1 MLPKFSSN
9 VAINFVIL
17 FGIISMFSD
26 MTYEGAR
33 SIIGPYLAILGS
45 SAATVGFISGLGELL
60 GYCLRIVSGY
70 FADRSGKYWLLTI
83 IGYLTNLI
91 AVPLLAFAK
100 HWWIA
105 ATLIIIERIGKAIR
119 TPARDAMLSHAGRI
133 TGEGWGFGLHDAF
146 NQLGAMLG
154 PLLVAAM
161 LYANPSNYQKS
172 FAVLFFPALFAI
184 IVLVFARKLYPKP
197 ESLESKAEKLAPV
210 GTNHTFWL
218 YLVGATLIAAGS
230 SEFPLIAYHFE
241 KMTDFAPA
249 WTPMLYA
256 FAMGAA
262 ALSSPVLGQL
272 YDKKGFIILIVA
284 SILSC
289 CYAPFV
295 FMGNVHFII
304 FGIVLWSVG
313 AGVHGALM
321 RAVVANMVPSNK
333 RASAY
338 GIFNMG
344 YGIFCFLGNTLM
356 GIFYDHSII
365 AVVIFS
371 VTIQIIA
378 LPILWM
384 VTQQMKQKVTKT
396 LHSPV

>member
-1 MLPKFSSN
+1 MPSKFSSN
-9 VAINFVIL
+9 IAINFVIL
-17 FGIISMFSD
+17 FGIVSMFSD

-45 SAATVGFISGLGELL
+45 SAATVGFISGLGELI
-60 GYCLRIVSGY
+60 GYCLRMISGY
-70 FADRSGKYWLLTI
+70 FADRSGKYWLLTV

-105 ATLIIIERIGKAIR
+105 AILIIIERIGKAIR
-119 TPARDAMLSHAGRI
+119 TPARDAMLSHAGHSA
-133 TGEGWGFGLHDAF
+133 GEGWSFGLHDAF
-146 NQLGAMLG
+146 NQFGAMLG

-161 LYANPSNYQKS
+161 LYANNSNYQKS
-172 FAVLFFPALFAI
+172 FAVLFFPALLAI
-184 IVLVFARKLYPKP
+184 IVLAFTQKLYPKP
-197 ESLESKAEKLAPV
+197 ENFENKSEKLAPV
-210 GTNHTFWL
+210 GTNRTFWL
-218 YLVGATLIAAGS
+218 YLAGAALIAAGS

-241 KMTDFAPA
+241 KMTDFSPA

-262 ALSSPVLGQL
+262 ALSAPILGRL
-272 YDKKGFIILIVA
+272 YDKKGFIILVIA
-284 SILSC
+284 SVLSC
-289 CYAPFV
+289 CYSPFV
-295 FMGNVHFII
+295 FIGDIRFII

-321 RAVVANMVPSNK
+321 RAVVANLVAHNK

-344 YGIFCFLGNTLM
+344 YGICCFLGNTIM
-356 GIFYDHSII
+356 GILYDRSITS
-365 AVVIFS
+365 VVVFS
-371 VTIQIIA
+371 ITIQIIA

-384 VTQQMKQKVTKT
+384 VTQQMKKKVTQP
-396 LHSPV
+396 LQSSV